1 MDAESLQPL
10 PKDEIPAVEAIDAF
24 NATVTESDAFMDVA
38 GQWAKWLGLNQAES
52 DELRQTAKGIWALW
66 DDTPAKA
73 LEELKGSLRRARQN
87 AIIRRASEKLPPTG
101 DEYTLGVHVLSWLEE
116 RFGLTA
122 DYLTRE
128 LVEWF
133 GVPGDPD
140 LPRFTSDIAA
150 AARRVL
156 SPSLIDAVLVLQQR
170 AVMSRGV
177 AA

>member
-1 MDAESLQPL
+1 MDAESLQQL

-24 NATVTESDAFMDVA
+24 NAVA